1 MIGRRYMRNS
11 TQLWYAGEITQF
23 GDMQKIYDDETL
35 WTLEN
40 KNGTWA
46 SVILDGVDI
55 YTVRGEGAWNLA
67 RKVAESQLLK
77 REQLQQE
84 GWVTA

>member
-1 MIGRRYMRNS
+1 MSNS
-11 TQLWYAGEITQF
+11 TQLWYAGTITQF

-35 WTLEN
+35 WTLES
-40 KNGTWA
+40 KDGKWA

>member
-23 GDMQKIYDDETL
+23 GDMQKIYDDESL

-67 RKVAESQLLK
+67 RKVAESHILK

-84 GWVTA
+84 GWVIN

>member
-1 MIGRRYMRNS
+1 MRNS

-23 GDMQKIYDDETL
+23 GDMQKIYDDESL

-67 RKVAESQLLK
+67 RKVAESHILK

-84 GWVTA
+84 GWVIN

>member
-1 MIGRRYMRNS
+1 MENNS
-11 TQLWYAGEITQF
+11 TQLWWKGAITEF
-23 GDMQKIYDDETL
+23 GDMQKCYDDNL

-40 KNGTWA
+40 KNGSWA

-67 RKVAESQLLK
+67 RKVAESQLFK
-77 REQLQQE
+77 REQLEQE
-84 GWVTA
+84 GWVTD

>member
-1 MIGRRYMRNS
+1 MQNNS
-11 TQLWYAGEITQF
+11 TQLWYAGTVTQF

-35 WTLEN
+35 WTLES
-40 KNGTWA
+40 KDGKWA
-46 SVILDGVDI
+46 SVILDGVDV
-55 YTVRGEGAWNLA
+55 YNVRGEGAWNLA
-67 RKVAESQLLK
+67 RKVAESHMLK

>member
-1 MIGRRYMRNS
+1 MRNS

>member
-1 MIGRRYMRNS
+1 MRNS

-23 GDMQKIYDDETL
+23 GDMQKIYDDESL

-77 REQLQQE
+77 REQLEQE
-84 GWVTA
+84 SWVTA